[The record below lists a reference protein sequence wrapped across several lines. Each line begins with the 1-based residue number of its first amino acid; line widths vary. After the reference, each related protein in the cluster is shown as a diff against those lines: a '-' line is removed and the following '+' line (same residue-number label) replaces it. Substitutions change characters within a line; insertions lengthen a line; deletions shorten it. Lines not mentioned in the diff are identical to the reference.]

1 MYLFVSSLTLLLY
14 FYQLTYLDQVDF
26 FETFKQLNL
35 TGKIYL
41 IFSNIFIL
49 GQDLA
54 FFMSVEGGNMIF
66 NKNYTDSEPIIYQG
80 LISHVTWTISLEMCF
95 YLIAPF
101 VLRNYRM
108 LLSILICSILLRV
121 VLIYDGIG
129 LTGGFTYRFFPLE
142 LALFLLGAFSHQFIK
157 PYLEILFSDNMDR
170 VSKLFTGAFII
181 YCFVFSFLPG
191 IIPNTVIMVALLI
204 VLLPFLFHFSEY

>member
-1 MYLFVSSLTLLLY
+1 
-14 FYQLTYLDQVDF
+14 
-26 FETFKQLNL
+26 
-35 TGKIYL
+35 
-41 IFSNIFIL
+41 
-49 GQDLA
+49 
-54 FFMSVEGGNMIF
+54 MIF

-181 YCFVFSFLPG
+181 YCFVFLPSRNYSKYCNYGSFVNSPFT
-191 IIPNTVIMVALLI
+191 IP
-204 VLLPFLFHFSEY
+204 FSFSEY